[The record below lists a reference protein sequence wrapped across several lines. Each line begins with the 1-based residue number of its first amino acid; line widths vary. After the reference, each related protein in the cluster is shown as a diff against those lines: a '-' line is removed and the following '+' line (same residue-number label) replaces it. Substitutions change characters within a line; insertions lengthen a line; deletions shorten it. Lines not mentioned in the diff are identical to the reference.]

1 MRIIT
6 IYRIITN
13 RNINLI
19 LDFIN
24 RLSDN
29 LFCPM
34 KLVFIK
40 EKKPNPIDRLH
51 KHHTKNK
58 VRKICELLFCFIL
71 IPSLYEDLEIIATSP
86 YLCIAIYMKKNQTL
100 VMTMMSI
107 KQEQANSIAAHTNL
121 QTGTGTI
128 GIEVGSAFKKRQ
140 MW

>member
-1 MRIIT
+1 MSSLKK
-6 IYRIITN
+6 
-13 RNINLI
+13 RNQTL
-19 LDFIN
+19 LTG
-24 RLSDN
+24 
-29 LFCPM
+29 
-34 KLVFIK
+34 
-40 EKKPNPIDRLH
+40 LH

-100 VMTMMSI
+100 VMTMMSM